1 MVYSYNLRFFS
12 GGGELGQGDHKFQ
25 ANLGEGEQA
34 YVKNK

>member
-12 GGGELGQGDHKFQ
+12 GGELGQGDHKFQ
-25 ANLGEGEQA
+25 ANLGDGEQA